1 VTITS
6 DSVYSQDIN
15 LVEYAKPADGTSVLV
30 QQTTLTAGVSGA
42 VVLATPITSTTTETA
57 KISIPAGTKFLA
69 ENGTQITSGNLESK
83 IVYYGTGTEA
93 SLNAFPGG
101 FYANNVIGE
110 NGQAIAGGAT
120 FVTAGFLAV
129 NMKVGNTVVKSF
141 SQPLQ
146 VTMQIRSTFINPNT
160 GTAVKAGDI
169 IPIWSLDE
177 KTGQWKFEANAAI
190 TSNGG
195 QLVLQYAMAHLSFWD
210 ICWPYYEGIG
220 TTCYKSPGAPM
231 KVTIKTSDASSF
243 MGRVY
248 LATASG
254 QPLVNSSFGYLT
266 TIDNNTTLRFYGSVP
281 NTAGTKVVVTNNA
294 GVKVAESSIFN
305 PCTSGDLTI
314 TVQKPAVPACK
325 VMLSLQAKCSNKN
338 IIANISASVNIY
350 MYDGSQ
356 YNFYQSAFI
365 KNGLS
370 SFTITNNQKYK
381 VETYY
386 GSTKYAAII
395 EYKSASFNFTQASTN
410 ASITGIAL
418 YDPINNVYSTTAF
431 IKITCN

>member
-1 VTITS
+1 
-6 DSVYSQDIN
+6 
-15 LVEYAKPADGTSVLV
+15 
-30 QQTTLTAGVSGA
+30 
-42 VVLATPITSTTTETA
+42 
-57 KISIPAGTKFLA
+57 
-69 ENGTQITSGNLESK
+69 
-83 IVYYGTGTEA
+83 
-93 SLNAFPGG
+93 
-101 FYANNVIGE
+101 
-110 NGQAIAGGAT
+110 
-120 FVTAGFLAV
+120 
-129 NMKVGNTVVKSF
+129 MKVGNTVVKSF

-160 GTAVKAGDI
+160 GTVVKAGDI

-177 KTGQWKFEANAAI
+177 KTGQWKFEANATI

-210 ICWPYYEGIG
+210 ISWPYYEGIG
-220 TTCYKSPGAPM
+220 TTCYKSPSAPM
-231 KVTIKTSDASSF
+231 KVIIKTSDASSF

-248 LATASG
+248 LATSSG

-266 TIDNNTTLRFYGSVP
+266 AIDNNTTLRFYGSVP
-281 NTAGTKVVVTNNA
+281 NTTGTKVVVTNNA
-294 GVKVAESSIFN
+294 GVKIAESSIFN

-314 TVQKPAVPACK
+314 TVPKPATPACK

-338 IIANISASVNIY
+338 ITANVSASVNIY
-350 MYDGSQ
+350 VYDGSQ
-356 YNFYQSAFI
+356 YKYDQSVFI

-370 SFTITNNQKYK
+370 SFIIQNNQKYK

-386 GSTKYAAII
+386 GSTKYSAII
-395 EYKSASFNFTQASTN
+395 DYKSASFSFTQASTN